1 MPIMK
6 NGTHGPMPYTEAR
19 HLLNPLRT
27 LIQSPKKLIKLLDLK
42 PDSTVLELGP
52 GAGYFSPE
60 LARAVPEGKLVL
72 VDVQQEML
80 DMARERLQGGGFEN
94 VEYYRGDAAS
104 LPVESKSFDAV
115 FLSMVLGEV
124 PNREACL
131 KEIRRV
137 LRPDG
142 LLSVTEMMDD
152 PDFIPMPEMLR
163 SIEAAGFELSAK
175 HGGRFYYTVNARRSA

>member
-1 MPIMK
+1 
-6 NGTHGPMPYTEAR
+6 MPYTEAR

-27 LIQSPKKLIKLLDLK
+27 LIQSPKKLIKLLGLQ
-42 PDSTVLELGP
+42 PDSRVLELGP

-60 LARAVPEGKLVL
+60 LARAVPRGKLVL

-80 DMARERLQGGGFEN
+80 DMARERLKDKGFEN
-94 VEYYRGDAAS
+94 VEYHRGDAVS
-104 LPVESKSFDAV
+104 LPLDSESFDAV

-137 LRPDG
+137 LCPGG
-142 LLSVTEMMDD
+142 LLLITEMMSD
-152 PDFIPMPEMLR
+152 PDFIPMPDMLKL
-163 SIEAAGFELSAK
+163 IEAVGFELSTK
-175 HGGRFYYTVNARRSA
+175 HEGRFSYTVNARRSA